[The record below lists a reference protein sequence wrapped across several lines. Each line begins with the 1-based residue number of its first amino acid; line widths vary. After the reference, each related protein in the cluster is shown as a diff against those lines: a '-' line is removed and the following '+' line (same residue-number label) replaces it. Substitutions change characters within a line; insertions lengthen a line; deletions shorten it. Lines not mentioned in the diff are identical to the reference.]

1 METVKQLIEKLK
13 ELPAETKIYNEQG
26 VNSFLELN
34 LISPKKDR
42 KKIIGVVLTTKI
54 NAESERLLSED

>member
-26 VNSFLELN
+26 VNSFLELKTVRTKN
-34 LISPKKDR
+34 KKVVG
-42 KKIIGVVLTTKI
+42 IILETKVLP
-54 NAESERLLSED
+54 EVERLLND